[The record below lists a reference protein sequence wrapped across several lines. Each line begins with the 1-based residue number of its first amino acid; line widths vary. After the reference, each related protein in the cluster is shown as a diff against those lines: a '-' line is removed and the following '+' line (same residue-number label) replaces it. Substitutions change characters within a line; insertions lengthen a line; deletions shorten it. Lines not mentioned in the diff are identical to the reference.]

1 MTIRIDTHIHTGRYS
16 QCAELVNPYEIEAWA
31 LGANLDGI
39 VLTDHDTLW
48 QDEEVSLLQASCKH
62 LRIFRGIE
70 VSAQGCH
77 LVVIGIDDAG
87 LFERGISME
96 AVMELASKTN
106 AAVILAHPF
115 RDGDPTVLPIHL
127 VDAIEIGSTS
137 FTSDEGSRARKLA
150 HSFGKPMIAAS
161 DAHALSRIGWAW
173 TEFPDLPE
181 SEGELATMIRQGLG
195 VPVIPQPYF
204 G

>member
-16 QCAELVNPYEIEAWA
+16 QCAELVNPYEIEDWA
-31 LGANLDGI
+31 LRAGLDGI
-39 VLTDHDTLW
+39 VLADHDTLW
-48 QDEEVSLLQASCKH
+48 QDEEVNLLQASCKR
-62 LRIFRGIE
+62 LRIYRGIE
-70 VSAQGCH
+70 VSALGCH

-87 LFERGISME
+87 FFERGISME
-96 AVMELASKTN
+96 AVVELASKMN
-106 AAVILAHPF
+106 GAVILAHPF
-115 RDGDPTVLPIHL
+115 RDCDPTALPVHL

-137 FTSDEGSRARKLA
+137 FTSDEGSRARALA
-150 HSFGKPMIAAS
+150 HSAGKPMVAAS

-173 TEFPDLPE
+173 TEFPDLPQ
-181 SEGELATMIRQGLG
+181 SEEELAEMIRQGLG